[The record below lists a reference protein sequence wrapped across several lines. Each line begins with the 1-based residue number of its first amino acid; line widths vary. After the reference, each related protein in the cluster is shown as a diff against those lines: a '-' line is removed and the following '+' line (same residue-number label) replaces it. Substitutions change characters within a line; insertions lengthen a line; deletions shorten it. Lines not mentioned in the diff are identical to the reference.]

1 MNLTFNNNNNDELF
15 NSFSTCSEGSI
26 YDCQNYIPLYQSVYN
41 NEETHLNDSH
51 HLNTSTQIKCLHENI
66 SYNIYNCELLDNDN
80 NVKKDEIFF
89 KFCPIIDPIKYML
102 GKYETD
108 STELPS
114 ITNNAN
120 TLEKINRI
128 HNSAYI
134 DSFFSYLSCN
144 LNHNSSFM
152 HGVEFYGAF
161 LGKKTSFKFDVS
173 DELDYLLDSK
183 YFLDNLNSK
192 FTLENVDISDIL
204 NDKKKPPLQIESSE
218 VVLELSDTNEIET
231 LDKLFTT
238 SSKEENN
245 STLEEYTI
253 KTKSLSNV
261 STSSKSTCSSRS
273 SNTDNSESEEE
284 KEEDNDTSIH
294 DSDDESSYGSLES
307 DEETNV
313 IIDEMPVNIIALEKC
328 NNTLDY
334 LLVNDEITYE
344 QLESLLFQ
352 IIMTLLT
359 YQKLFHFTH
368 NDLHTNNIMY
378 VNTNRVYLYY
388 CYNSKYYRVPTFGKI
403 FKIIDFGRAIY
414 KYNNITYCSDSF
426 AKDGDASTQYNM
438 EPFLNENKPRLE
450 PNFSFDLSR
459 LASAMFDFIVEDNFE
474 SMEALKAIPVYEAII
489 DWCTDDKGRNILYKK
504 NGEERY
510 PEFKLYKMITRT
522 VHNHTPENQLEREC
536 FSKFKIPKKK
546 SQKKPIMNIDELITS

>member
-1 MNLTFNNNNNDELF
+1 
-15 NSFSTCSEGSI
+15 
-26 YDCQNYIPLYQSVYN
+26 
-41 NEETHLNDSH
+41 
-51 HLNTSTQIKCLHENI
+51 
-66 SYNIYNCELLDNDN
+66 
-80 NVKKDEIFF
+80 
-89 KFCPIIDPIKYML
+89 
-102 GKYETD
+102 
-108 STELPS
+108 
-114 ITNNAN
+114 
-120 TLEKINRI
+120 
-128 HNSAYI
+128 
-134 DSFFSYLSCN
+134 
-144 LNHNSSFM
+144 
-152 HGVEFYGAF
+152 
-161 LGKKTSFKFDVS
+161 
-173 DELDYLLDSK
+173 
-183 YFLDNLNSK
+183 
-192 FTLENVDISDIL
+192 
-204 NDKKKPPLQIESSE
+204 
-218 VVLELSDTNEIET
+218 
-231 LDKLFTT
+231 
-238 SSKEENN
+238 
-245 STLEEYTI
+245 
-253 KTKSLSNV
+253 
-261 STSSKSTCSSRS
+261 
-273 SNTDNSESEEE
+273 
-284 KEEDNDTSIH
+284 
-294 DSDDESSYGSLES
+294 
-307 DEETNV
+307 
-313 IIDEMPVNIIALEKC
+313 MPVNIIALEKC

-546 SQKKPIMNIDELITS
+546 SQKKPIMNIDELIRP